1 MRKNTQMTWW
11 RISRRVR
18 GHARTVRG
26 VPQSKSPR
34 GGSFLKKEQE
44 RERCG
49 EGLLRFGKE
58 KEGLLL
64 SPRDLGPTCAW
75 HARTVRDSPADGPAP
90 RRGRSVISSRTSS
103 TAPSA
108 IDPRGRSA
116 PHQRTVCQ
124 VPRTVRPTT
133 ADSPTSLFHFSLI
146 YFEIKI

>member
-1 MRKNTQMTWW
+1 MLGQSGECPNRNPQEGGPSLRK
-11 RISRRVR
+11 
-18 GHARTVRG
+18 
-26 VPQSKSPR
+26 SKR
-34 GGSFLKKEQE
+34 ERE

-49 EGLLRFGKE
+49 EGLLQFGNE

-90 RRGRSVISSRTSS
+90 RRGRTVISSRTSS

-108 IDPRGRSA
+108 IDLRGRSA
-116 PHQRTVCQ
+116 PHQRTVRQ
-124 VPRTVRPTT
+124 VQRTVRPTT